1 MVTLLFI
8 YLFFLLAFSLL
19 SPLKNEKI
27 YFGIFCFFLF
37 LFAAYRPPF
46 EDRDYSSYYYAF
58 RDGSSSLES
67 SFIIISKIIK
77 LFFGNNPSILFLVY
91 AMLGVGLKAYSIQ
104 KTSNLLILSLYLY
117 FCYLF
122 SLQELTGIRTGVAT
136 GFIFL
141 AIHPY
146 CSGKISKAFICY
158 LCACFFHI
166 SAAVLIILFFLKR
179 DKLNKYFWGA
189 LIPMAYILH
198 ISGGNLLNLDILQP
212 LVMSDRLESKI
223 NSYTQDAV
231 LNVYNAWQL
240 LRIFFAFYFLTV
252 IDSLQNKNQHA
263 IIAFKLYVISIC
275 ILPILGNLPT
285 FANRLSDIFMISDII
300 LIPMLV
306 YLYTPKIIPKLLV
319 LTYGALYFFMNI
331 FYNKIFFE

>member
-1 MVTLLFI
+1 MI
-8 YLFFLLAFSLL
+8 RFLLIYFFILSIFSLL
-19 SPLKNEKI
+19 SPIKKEKI
-27 YFGIFCFFLF
+27 YFGVLCILLFCH
-37 LFAAYRPPF
+37 AAFRPPF
-46 EDRDYSSYYYAF
+46 VDRDYVSYYYAF

-67 SFIIISKIIK
+67 SFKIISNIIK
-77 LFFGNNPSILFLVY
+77 FLCGNSSSMLFFVY
-91 AMLGVGLKAYSIQ
+91 ALLGVGLKAYSIQ
-104 KTSNLLILSLYLY
+104 KTSNFLLLSLFLY
-117 FCYLF
+117 FCYLY
-122 SLQELTGIRTGVAT
+122 SLQELTGIRVGVAT

-141 AIHPY
+141 SIHPY
-146 CSGKISKAFICY
+146 CSGKLVKAFICY

-212 LVMSDRLESKI
+212 LVMSDRLESKM
-223 NSYTQDAV
+223 NSYTQESM

-240 LRIFFAFYFLTV
+240 LRVFFAFYFLTV
-252 IDSLQNKNQHA
+252 IDGLQNKNQHA
-263 IIAFKLYVISIC
+263 IIAFKLYVISVC
-275 ILPILGNLPT
+275 IVPILGNMPT
-285 FANRLSDIFMISDII
+285 FAGRLSDIFMVSDII

-306 YLYTPKIIPKLLV
+306 YLYIPRFVPKMIVLV
-319 LTYGALYFFMNI
+319 YGGLYFYMNV